1 MIGRICAPAAQARS
15 LLHFEPVAVE
25 KPGAKG
31 VAAGQNASGQQDF
44 AAEGTRVKELDP
56 QPDVIRTSAYE
67 PTFPAFI
74 KQLRTAGTDTPV
86 SGIRTAAPK
95 ANCRSATESFHNA

>member
-1 MIGRICAPAAQARS
+1 MIGRICAPAALARS
-15 LLHFEPVAVE
+15 LLHFAPMAIE
-25 KPGAKG
+25 KPGAMG
-31 VAAGQNASGQQDF
+31 VAAGENASGQRDF
-44 AAEGTRVKELDP
+44 AAEVTRVEELDP
-56 QPDVIRTSAYE
+56 QPDVIRPSACE